1 MSSLTLLNSTS
12 LWLVSGFNFLLS
24 VAMLRQFK
32 DLSTQMLSSGLDV
45 GLEKGAVAPEFEAE
59 TLLGEKVTLA
69 NYPQAVLVFISLHCS
84 PCVGKLP
91 MLHSLALKAK
101 QTDIEV
107 VLVSTDGNKAETAA
121 FARKHKVSLS
131 VLIAPPGNSSFVTDY
146 KVEAT
151 PSYCFL
157 KHGCVQA
164 AGLFEPDTEE
174 QLLRAWTSLVAYAGG
189 HA

>member
-1 MSSLTLLNSTS
+1 MSSLTLINSTS
-12 LWLVSGFNFLLS
+12 LWLLSSFNLLLS

-32 DLSTQMLSSGLDV
+32 DLSTQMMPSGLEV
-45 GLEKGAVAPEFEAE
+45 GLEKGTIAPEFEAE

-84 PCVGKLP
+84 PCIGKLP

-101 QTDIEV
+101 QTDVEV
-107 VLVSTDGNKAETAA
+107 VLVSTDGDKAETAA
-121 FARKHKVSLS
+121 FAKKHKISLPI
-131 VLIAPPGNSSFVTDY
+131 LIAPPGNTSFVADY

-157 KHGCVQA
+157 KDGCVEA
-164 AGLFEPDTEE
+164 AGLFEPGTEE